1 VGRDLLNQSLEP
13 FVSIIIQNFNGEG
26 FIEQCLSSVLKT
38 EYSNYEVIFVD
49 SASTDNS
56 LGLVEKKFGNDARI
70 KIIRLARDLGSGAGS
85 NIGYKHASGSYI
97 VFLNTD
103 TVVEP
108 LWLRYLVEALE
119 HDETIGL
126 AQSVLL
132 NMRDD
137 RIQCA
142 GWLQGDYFMSL
153 YPIGIDKPATTEFPA
168 TFDISFASG
177 TAMIITRGLVD
188 RIGLFDERF
197 FWGYDDTLLSIKT
210 LLGGKRVVAVSKSK
224 VHHAGQA
231 TLKATGNLARMRA
244 FYGLITHISLIF
256 DVYQRFDDLAK
267 ALFLGALSIVNGSRM
282 YLLNKNPSGLF
293 AQAKAVRW
301 ILKNFRI
308 IWQNR
313 TSHWSNSEIS
323 PQMFLSKFIRVKL
336 GHFSLYLLPP
346 SIRSRFCR
354 EIAVRYENTLIQS
367 K

>member
-1 VGRDLLNQSLEP
+1 LPNKSQEP

-56 LGLVEKKFGNDARI
+56 LALVEKKFGNDPRI
-70 KIIRLARDLGSGAGS
+70 RIIRLVRDLGSGAGS

-126 AQSVLL
+126 AQSIIL
-132 NMRDD
+132 NMSDG

-153 YPIGIDKPATTEFPA
+153 YPIGIDKPANTKFPA

-177 TAMIITRGLVD
+177 TAMITTRRLVE

-197 FWGYDDTLLSIKT
+197 FYGYDDTLLSIKT

-231 TLKATGNLARMRA
+231 TLKATGKLTFFAA
-244 FYGLITHISLIF
+244 FYAPITYISLIF

-267 ALFLGALSIVNGSRM
+267 ALFLEALAIANGSRM
-282 YLLNKNPSGLF
+282 YISNKNLSGVF
-293 AQAKAVRW
+293 AQAKAVHW
-301 ILKNFRI
+301 ILKNLSI

-313 TSHWSNSEIS
+313 KSHWSNSEIS

-336 GHFSLYLLPP
+336 PHFSLYLLPP

-354 EIAVRYENTLIQS
+354 EMAVRYENTLIQPA
-367 K
+367 